1 MKSEIFKKIVIATDG
16 SENSVN
22 AVKHAIEVAR
32 ISEASLSAVYVLDT
46 GAFASIPVDM
56 AMGNMYEILKK
67 EGDDAIK
74 KVEDLAQAVGI
85 EIESFNVEGHPA
97 EEIIKISE
105 NISADLIVMG
115 TLGKSGLDRFLLG
128 SVAEKVSRNSNMPV
142 MVVRGEKPK

>member
-1 MKSEIFKKIVIATDG
+1 MKSEIFKNIVIATDG

-32 ISEASLSAVYVLDT
+32 ISEAKLTAVFVVDT
-46 GAFASIPVDM
+46 GAFTSIPVDM

-67 EGDDAIK
+67 EGDEAVK
-74 KVEDLAQAVGI
+74 QVEELAEAEDL
-85 EIESFNVEGHPA
+85 EIESFNIEGHPA

-105 NISADLIVMG
+105 NVSADLVVMG

-128 SVAEKVSRNSNMPV
+128 SVAEKVSRTSKIPV
-142 MVVRGEKPK
+142 MIVRGEKPK

>member
-67 EGDDAIK
+67 EGDDAVK

-105 NISADLIVMG
+105 NVSADLIVMG